1 MKRTDAESVLASVET
16 DAEQSRPRA
25 LVESHLQ
32 ALEERLAET
41 PAEDSL
47 RHGALNLEAARQ
59 LLELGRLEEAW
70 ARARTA
76 FDTFM
81 AGSAWE
87 PAVEATEVLF
97 LAEQPGSLA
106 ALGQGIWLA
115 VTFPVN
121 PDVTVA
127 MLQHVIDETPDDA
140 DGAAVAAATAHY
152 VVDLR
157 AEGRQREELEHFSG
171 RMLAAVARRH
181 SGVDEQSA
189 FDDWVQRLELDR
201 PDAFLVRL
209 RNVVDVMVQDE
220 WWFDRDAIRQ
230 VLPVN

>member
-1 MKRTDAESVLASVET
+1 MKRTDTDSRLPSVET
-16 DAEQSRPRA
+16 DADQARPRA

-41 PAEDSL
+41 PPGDYL
-47 RHGALNLEAARQ
+47 RRGALNLESARQ
-59 LLELGRLEEAW
+59 LLELRRLDEAW
-70 ARARTA
+70 ARAREA
-76 FDTFM
+76 FDTFIGN
-81 AGSAWE
+81 AAWE

-121 PDVTVA
+121 PEVTVA

-140 DGAAVAAATAHY
+140 DGAAVAAATAQY

-157 AEGRQREELEHFSG
+157 ADGRQREDLGHFTA
-171 RMLAAVARRH
+171 RMLATVARRH
-181 SGVDEQSA
+181 SGVDSQSA
-189 FDDWVQRLELDR
+189 FDDWVRRLELDD

-230 VLPVN
+230 ALPVN